1 MGIGDWGFKTKR
13 VIVTSDDYSKV
24 KLFRYPSPV
33 ERAAYNQYNGH
44 SSHVTTVRFMSNN
57 KYVISTGGNDKSIFQ
72 FKFTFDSDQEE
83 EDVYEGIDEKEE
95 NQNYEEE
102 NGFSKKRKWKEERN
116 LEQINHGLE
125 N

>member
-1 MGIGDWGFKTKR
+1 LLYHSIDSGSQITNISSLRDVDWNTWTCVLGWPVQGIWPACASGDDINSCDVDKTKK

-72 FKFTFDSDQEE
+72 FKF
-83 EDVYEGIDEKEE
+83 
-95 NQNYEEE
+95 
-102 NGFSKKRKWKEERN
+102 
-116 LEQINHGLE
+116 
-125 N
+125 

>member
-102 NGFSKKRKWKEERN
+102 NGLSKKRTWKEERN